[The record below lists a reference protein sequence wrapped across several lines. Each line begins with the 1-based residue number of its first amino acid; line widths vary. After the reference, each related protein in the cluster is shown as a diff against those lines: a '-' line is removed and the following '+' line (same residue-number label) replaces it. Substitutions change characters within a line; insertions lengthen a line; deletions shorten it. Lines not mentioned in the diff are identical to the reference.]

1 MPNDGPVVHILGAG
15 VDKPLGM
22 PLADELMGAVANF
35 ADGEGKA
42 VAEAIRSYLPRLRFS
57 FNKYT
62 GEQGETFA
70 ARVLAEDTQTLDTA
84 KAILERYLNDHQ
96 DEDTTHVKAV
106 HKVIVTLEEIR
117 DKNQIDDQT
126 LKPLAELGG
135 EQYQDSGGDFIV
147 DPRGINLTPLVRQ
160 AFRTTFQG
168 LMQEG
173 NVTQD
178 EREALTRMA
187 MAIMNV
193 EELLGE
199 LFSGFY
205 TKRAADQKQYLFV
218 AWLFWAYLRLKMQES
233 LNNDEKG
240 LYAYLDSLGDDHQ
253 FITLNYTARFFSQT
267 VRPRVHFFHGDCL
280 SYIRL
285 ETRDLIT
292 ENQQALQ
299 ANSPDSIAAFIRSL
313 GIDMRNQKIF
323 LPGIVPPLSV
333 KPVICREHLETWYQ
347 CGNLIDD
354 AAGIVVTGY
363 SFNLADEHFN
373 DLLRKRRG
381 GTDTKIVVINP
392 DLEGTT
398 TNVCKV
404 LSQDASHLNEMTI
417 ADFECRR
424 ASNLT
429 FVKAKT
435 EQLSPEAIQQFLN

>member
-22 PLADELMGAVANF
+22 PLADELMGDVANF
-35 ADGEGKA
+35 AEGTGKPIA
-42 VAEAIRSYLPRLRFS
+42 DVLRSRLSRLRFS
-57 FNKYT
+57 FNKHT

-70 ARVLAEDTQTLDTA
+70 ARVLVEDTQTLDTA
-84 KAILERYLNDHQ
+84 KGILARYLKDHQ
-96 DEDTTHVKAV
+96 NEDTSHVEAV

-126 LKPLAELGG
+126 LKPLAEISG
-135 EQYQDSGGDFIV
+135 EQYQESGGDFIV
-147 DPRGINLTPLVRQ
+147 DPRGVNLTPLVRQ
-160 AFRTTFQG
+160 AFRKTFQG
-168 LMQEG
+168 LMQEDS
-173 NVTQD
+173 VSQE

-187 MAIMNV
+187 TAIMNV

-218 AWLFWAYLRLKMQES
+218 AWLFWAYLRLKMDES
-233 LNNDEKG
+233 LNNDKKG
-240 LYAYLDSLGDDHQ
+240 FYAYLDTLGDNHQ
-253 FITLNYTARFFSQT
+253 FITLNYTARFFPQT
-267 VRPRVHFFHGDCL
+267 IRPRVHFFHGDCL

-285 ETRDLIT
+285 ETRDLIK
-292 ENQQALQ
+292 ENQQSQQ
-299 ANSPDSIAAFIRSL
+299 ANSPESIATFLSSL
-313 GIDMRNQKIF
+313 GIDLGNQKIF

-347 CGNLIDD
+347 CGKLIDE
-354 AAGIVVTGY
+354 AANIVVTGY

-381 GTDTKIVVINP
+381 SVDTKIVVINP
-392 DLEGTT
+392 DLDGTT
-398 TNVCKV
+398 RNVCKI
-404 LSQDASHLNEMTI
+404 LSQDIGHLNEMTL

-424 ASNLT
+424 SGNLT

-435 EQLSPEAIQQFLN
+435 EQLSPDVIQQLLN